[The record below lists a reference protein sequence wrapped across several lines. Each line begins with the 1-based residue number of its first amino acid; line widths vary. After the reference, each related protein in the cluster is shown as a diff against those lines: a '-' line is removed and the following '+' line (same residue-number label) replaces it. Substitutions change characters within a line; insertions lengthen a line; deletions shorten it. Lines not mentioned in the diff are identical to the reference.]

1 MSDYI
6 GNVAEDLDRQ
16 VLFNMPLRKA
26 IILFSA
32 LLFAAVAICSS
43 VAYYFAMRKILNESL
58 AQELRQAMDTRRL
71 TLKAE
76 LDREVLLL
84 KVLSEY
90 PAVRDYF
97 LNPEDK
103 KRKEESFALFE
114 HHKEYFQSKIINWI
128 NVTDSNYYVNGKL
141 MEKYSASN
149 PNHSWFFEALENK
162 NPPAIKVAYD
172 YLNRHIFDLYIDY
185 PVYSEGKTIGVI
197 SGRISL
203 LKFINRLDL
212 PENIF
217 IFDKDGIIISAADKK
232 IVQEQKTLRDL
243 FDAQGEK
250 VYEGTHGM
258 NKNSSRV
265 FDFGEVQY
273 VVNSM
278 EKLDLFLV
286 AKDKVD
292 IGKIIEERASI
303 VFFALLLLILLIF
316 VVFNKFMGHVLKPI
330 SKNMLSY
337 IETSLLDELT
347 KLPNKR
353 FFNIRIEDEW
363 NRAIRGKYHLSFLMM
378 DLDRFKNYN
387 DKHGHLEGDRLLRE
401 VARVFSYC
409 VNRTSDFSARFGGE
423 EFCVILP
430 NTKIEGAK
438 KIAENIRIFM
448 ERAGN
453 ATISIGLVCKIPALE
468 DSMQEFVEQADQKL
482 YEAKNTG
489 RNKVCW

>member
-1 MSDYI
+1 MPNYI
-6 GNVAEDLDRQ
+6 DSVVDDLDRQ

-32 LLFAAVAICSS
+32 LLFVVIAFCSS
-43 VAYYFAMRKILNESL
+43 AAYYFAMRKILNESL
-58 AQELRQAMDTRRL
+58 AQELRQTMDTRRL

-76 LDREVLLL
+76 LDKEILLL

-97 LNPEDK
+97 LNPEDE
-103 KRKEESFALFE
+103 KRKEECFALFE
-114 HHKEYFQSKIINWI
+114 HHKEYFQSGIINWI
-128 NVTDSNYYVNGKL
+128 NVMDSNYYVNGKL
-141 MEKYSASN
+141 MEKYNASN
-149 PNHSWFFEALENK
+149 PSHSWFFEALENK

-172 YLNRHIFDLYIDY
+172 YLNRYIYDLYIDY

-203 LKFINRLDL
+203 LKFINRLEL

-232 IVQEQKTLRDL
+232 IVQEQKRLKDL
-243 FDAQGEK
+243 FAAQGEQ
-250 VYEGTHGM
+250 VFEGILGM
-258 NKNSSRV
+258 NKNSSRI
-265 FDFGEVQY
+265 FDFGDVQY

-292 IGKIIEERASI
+292 IRKIIEERASI
-303 VFFALLLLILLIF
+303 VFLALLLLVLF
-316 VVFNKFMGHVLKPI
+316 VFIVFNKFIGRVLKPI
-330 SKNMLSY
+330 NRNMLSY

-363 NRAIRGKYHLSFLMM
+363 NRAVRGKYNLSFLMM
-378 DLDRFKNYN
+378 DLDKFKDYN

-430 NTKIEGAK
+430 NTKIDGAR
-438 KIAENIRIFM
+438 KIAEKIRIFI
-448 ERAGN
+448 ERTSK
-453 ATISIGLVCKIPALE
+453 ATISIGLVCKIPVLE
-468 DSMQEFVEQADQKL
+468 DSMQEFIDQADKKL

-489 RNKVCW
+489 RNRVCG

>member
-1 MSDYI
+1 MPDYI
-6 GNVAEDLDRQ
+6 DSVAEDLDKQ

-32 LLFAAVAICSS
+32 LLFAVIAIGSS
-43 VAYYFAMRKILNESL
+43 FAYYLAMRKILNESL
-58 AQELRQAMDTRRL
+58 VQELKQTMDTKRL

-76 LDREVLLL
+76 LDKEVLLL

-90 PAVRDYF
+90 PDIRDYF
-97 LNPEDK
+97 LNPGDK
-103 KRKEESFALFE
+103 KTKEDCFSLFE

-128 NVTDSNYYVNGKL
+128 NVMDSNYYVNGKL
-141 MEKYSASN
+141 MEKYDVSN

-172 YLNRHIFDLYIDY
+172 YLNRHIYDLYIDY
-185 PVYSEGKTIGVI
+185 PVYSEGKAIGVI

-203 LKFINRLDL
+203 LKFINKLEL
-212 PENIF
+212 PGNIF
-217 IFDKDGIIISAADKK
+217 IFDKEGIIISAADKK
-232 IVQEQKTLRDL
+232 IVQEQKTLKDI
-243 FDAQGEK
+243 FDVQGEK
-250 VYEGTHGM
+250 VYEGTLGM
-258 NKNSSRV
+258 NKKSSKV
-265 FDFGEVQY
+265 FDFGDVQY
-273 VVNSM
+273 VVSSM

-292 IGKIIEERASI
+292 IRKIIEERASI
-303 VFFALLLLILLIF
+303 VFLALLLLILLVFI
-316 VVFNKFMGHVLKPI
+316 VFNKFIGRVLKPI
-330 SKNMLSY
+330 NKNMLSY

-347 KLPNKR
+347 KLPNRR

-363 NRAIRGKYHLSFLMM
+363 NRAVRGKYHLSFLMM
-378 DLDRFKNYN
+378 DLDMFKDYN

-409 VNRTSDFSARFGGE
+409 INRTSDFSARFGGE

-448 ERAGN
+448 ERTSK
-453 ATISIGLVCKIPALE
+453 ATISIGVVCKIPALE
-468 DSMQEFVEQADQKL
+468 DKMQEFIDLADQKL